1 MSATTTDNPVSSTLL
16 RAAQPGSH
24 LDDYEVHLTSGNET
38 GPAPPTNPRPQQL
51 PVANPPGWGTEHRGV
66 PPLRPVD
73 THLDMSERPWNGNPV
88 GDAFVFTMFT
98 GVFTISVREVSWPT
112 HSPRTHIRLTVVR

>member
-24 LDDYEVHLTSGNET
+24 LEDYEVHLTTGNET
-38 GPAPPTNPRPQQL
+38 AAAPPTNARPQQ
-51 PVANPPGWGTEHRGV
+51 PAVANPPGWGSEHRGV

-73 THLDMSERPWNGNPV
+73 TQLDPNERPWNGNPV
-88 GDAFVFTMFT
+88 GDAFVITMFT
-98 GVFTISVREVSWPT
+98 GVFTISVREAS
-112 HSPRTHIRLTVVR
+112 SPILCGRTSG